1 MQILRNPERK
11 SCCLSTSLNFAAD
24 FLQEAMHDDVRVS
37 ALRQFFFWGGGETA
51 QSTQIIHRLNP
62 QLSPE
67 T

>member
-1 MQILRNPERK
+1 MQIQRNPERK
-11 SCCLSTSLNFAAD
+11 SCCLSNSLNFAAD

-37 ALRQFFFWGGGETA
+37 ALRQFFFLGGGETA